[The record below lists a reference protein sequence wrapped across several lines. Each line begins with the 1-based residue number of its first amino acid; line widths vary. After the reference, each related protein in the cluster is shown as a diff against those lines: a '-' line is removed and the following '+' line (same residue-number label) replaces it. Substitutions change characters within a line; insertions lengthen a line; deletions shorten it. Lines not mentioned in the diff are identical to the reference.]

1 MLLFIGR
8 ICQNADLDSEMVVKD
23 LPRLENLVIMEIR
36 ILAKIQAEI
45 FIIDRTIYIF
55 LFFIPVTLKL
65 KLRPF
70 DTNDL
75 DENKSISLENCC
87 LIKVFLY

>member
-1 MLLFIGR
+1 MLLFMLLFIGR
-8 ICQNADLDSEMVVKD
+8 LCQNADFNSEMVVKD
-23 LPRLENLVIMEIR
+23 LPLLEILVIK
-36 ILAKIQAEI
+36 KICI

-55 LFFIPVTLKL
+55 LFFILVTLKL

-75 DENKSISLENCC
+75 D
-87 LIKVFLY
+87 